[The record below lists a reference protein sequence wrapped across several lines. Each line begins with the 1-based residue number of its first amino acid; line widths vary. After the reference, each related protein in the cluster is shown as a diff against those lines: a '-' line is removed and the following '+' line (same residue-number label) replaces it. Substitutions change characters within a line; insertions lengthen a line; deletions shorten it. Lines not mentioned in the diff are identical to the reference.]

1 MIYTSLL
8 HLTQLKRNQEMANIH
23 SMLEPKIRVK
33 LAGNITIKCYDAL
46 ITREHFFIT
55 HDIYSRRIV
64 HIYWIFTNA
73 EVTIKEHFS

>member
-46 ITREHFFIT
+46 ITREHFFYNARYLQQEDSA
-55 HDIYSRRIV
+55 HLLDIYQCRG
-64 HIYWIFTNA
+64 HN
-73 EVTIKEHFS
+73 